1 LSLSLLAMTC
11 AILNRMS
18 KLLKILFFVVFISLP
33 AHAQDGGKLV
43 KIRLVPERSTIKAGD
58 EIWIGVEQAI
68 KPGWHTYWKNPGD
81 SGTAPRIEWDLPDGF
96 EISDIRWP
104 VPHKLSMGP
113 LTNYGYEDEV
123 VLLQKLKAPAELP
136 EGPLAFTADIEI
148 LVCKEECIPE
158 YGTYGLMLNGSEGE
172 AENNTA
178 YFKKAT
184 DLLPVPV
191 PWKAMFKEE
200 GNSLVINIPVQ
211 HSGPQDIAFVPED
224 WGLVLNSATSE
235 VERKKDGFILR
246 QKRGERSLNSIQQIK
261 GLLTYSGKDFKP
273 FTYAFTAQKESASMP
288 GEPAPDK
295 PAFLQIL
302 VFALFGGLILNLMP
316 CVFPVLSIKALSLVK
331 TSEKQPRLAQL
342 HGLSYTAGVVLSFL
356 TIAGILIALRAS
368 GAEIG
373 WGFQLQ
379 NTTVV
384 TLLAWLLFI
393 IGLNLCGL
401 FEVSG
406 HLGNIGNKLTQG
418 EGLKNSF
425 FTGILATLVATP
437 CTAPFM
443 AAAIGAALIL
453 PAYAALIIF
462 AALGFGL
469 ALPYLA
475 LAYMPSL
482 QKKLPK
488 PGAWMDTFKQLLAF
502 PMFASAAWLLWVLS
516 QQAGSIG
523 VFGGLMGLVLI
534 AFGIWLLR
542 HTPQKR
548 YWRYKV
554 RILALVSFIAAFLMI
569 PAAEMTP
576 PATTKNA
583 FIFGEV
589 FTPET
594 LQQKLATKAPVFVEM
609 TAAWCITCKVNHA
622 IALNIDSTKKVFADN
637 DVQYLVGDWTN
648 QDARI
653 TEYLN
658 SFGRNG
664 VPIYVFYG
672 RPDPATGKRP
682 EPEVLPQLLTPGIVA
697 SYIEN

>member
-1 LSLSLLAMTC
+1 MSIFLRTLL
-11 AILNRMS
+11 LVV
-18 KLLKILFFVVFISLP
+18 LFALP
-33 AHAQDGGKLV
+33 AYAQETAKLAE
-43 KIRLVPERSTIKAGD
+43 IRLVPERTTIKAGE
-58 EIWIGVEQAI
+58 EIWIGIEQSI
-68 KPGWHTYWKNPGD
+68 KPEWHTYWKNPGD
-81 SGTAPRIEWDLPDGF
+81 SGTAPRIDWDLPSGF
-96 EISDIRWP
+96 EITDIQWP
-104 VPHKLSMGP
+104 TPHKISYGP
-113 LTNYGYEDEV
+113 LTNYGYEKEV
-123 VLLQKLKAPAELP
+123 VLLQKLKAPDPLP
-136 EGPLAFTADIEI
+136 EGPLAFTADFEV

-158 YGTYGLMLNGSEGE
+158 YGTYGLMLNGGE
-172 AENNTA
+172 NPDEDNTS
-178 YFKKAT
+178 YFQNAAAK
-184 DLLPVPV
+184 LPQPAS
-191 PWKAMFKEE
+191 WKAMYKELD
-200 GNSLVINIPVQ
+200 GNFVITFPDEAGSIIGAEFIP
-211 HSGPQDIAFVPED
+211 AD
-224 WGLVLNSATSE
+224 WGLVQNHEQPLGEDHTL
-235 VERKKDGFILR
+235 K
-246 QKRGERSLNSIQQIK
+246 QKRGDRLLATLQDVS
-261 GLLTYSGKDFKP
+261 GLLVKDGKGFE
-273 FTYAFTAQKESASMP
+273 FVAAKESAGTP
-288 GEPAPDK
+288 GEPAADK
-295 PAFLQIL
+295 PAFLKIL
-302 VFALFGGLILNLMP
+302 LFALLGGLILNLMP

-356 TIAGILIALRAS
+356 AIAGLLIALRAS

-443 AAAIGAALIL
+443 AAAIGAALVL

-482 QKKLPK
+482 QKRLPK

-502 PMFASAAWLLWVLS
+502 PMFASAAWLVWVLS
-516 QQAGSIG
+516 QQAGSMG

-542 HTPQKR
+542 HAPKKR

-554 RILALVSFIAAFLMI
+554 RILAIASFIAAFMMI
-569 PAAEMTP
+569 PAAELMP
-576 PATTKNA
+576 PESKGAHST
-583 FIFGEV
+583 FGEV

-594 LQQKLATKAPVFVEM
+594 LQEKLSSKDPVFVEM

-622 IALNIDSTKKVFADN
+622 TSLNIASTKKVFADN
-637 DVQYLVGDWTN
+637 AVQYLVGDWTN

-682 EPEVLPQLLTPGIVA
+682 EPKVLPQILTPGIVA
-697 SYIEN
+697 DTINGN